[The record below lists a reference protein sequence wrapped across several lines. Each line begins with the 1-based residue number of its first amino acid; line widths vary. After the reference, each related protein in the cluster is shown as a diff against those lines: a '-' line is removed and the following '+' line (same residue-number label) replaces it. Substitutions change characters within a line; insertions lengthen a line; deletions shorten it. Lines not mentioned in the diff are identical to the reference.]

1 MTEPP
6 IKRKMDD
13 VKLRV
18 LCLDIEGGYGG
29 SSRSLYESIAHID
42 KSRVDVEVWCKRF
55 GPIQTKY
62 TAINIPVSVQ
72 DKMPKISSLPR
83 FSRNLF
89 VFSQF
94 AVHWLS
100 TAVFRKQLVK
110 ASHSFDIVHFNHE
123 SLFLLAQW
131 LKPRTA
137 AKLSMHIRTN
147 LYGTSFCRWQNRT
160 IANNIEQL
168 VFITENERHTFNH
181 LAGSNK
187 KDTVIYNIVVPED
200 PNPHTNIPND
210 NRFKIACLSNYAWVR
225 GVDRT
230 AEIAVALRARNCRN
244 IQFVMAGDMT
254 LSHSLPGELGKT
266 ARAGGSFREYV
277 EKIGVSDMFHF
288 LGHVSDPERV
298 LASCDALIKPTREAN
313 PWGRDIIE
321 SLAVGKPV
329 ISIGTYNTFV
339 KDRVSGILL
348 EKFEAAEMARR
359 IVELADNR
367 ELATK
372 LGQAGRENV
381 IQLCDGAARAQD
393 LLGVWEG
400 LVNQ

>member
-1 MTEPP
+1 
-6 IKRKMDD
+6 
-13 VKLRV
+13 
-18 LCLDIEGGYGG
+18 
-29 SSRSLYESIAHID
+29 
-42 KSRVDVEVWCKRF
+42 
-55 GPIQTKY
+55 
-62 TAINIPVSVQ
+62 
-72 DKMPKISSLPR
+72 
-83 FSRNLF
+83 
-89 VFSQF
+89 
-94 AVHWLS
+94 
-100 TAVFRKQLVK
+100 
-110 ASHSFDIVHFNHE
+110 
-123 SLFLLAQW
+123 
-131 LKPRTA
+131 
-137 AKLSMHIRTN
+137 MHIRTN
-147 LYGTSFCRWQNRT
+147 LYGTPFCRWQNRT

-187 KDTVIYNIVVPED
+187 KDTVIYNIAVPED

-230 AEIAVALRARNCRN
+230 AEIAVELRAQNCRN
-244 IQFVMAGDMT
+244 IQFVMAGDMK

-266 ARAGGSFREYV
+266 ARAGGSFRDYV

-321 SLAVGKPV
+321 SLAAGKPV

-348 EKFEAAEMARR
+348 EEFEAVEMARR
-359 IVELADNR
+359 IVELADNP

-381 IQLCDGAARAQD
+381 MQLCDGTARAQD
-393 LLGVWEG
+393 LLGAWEG